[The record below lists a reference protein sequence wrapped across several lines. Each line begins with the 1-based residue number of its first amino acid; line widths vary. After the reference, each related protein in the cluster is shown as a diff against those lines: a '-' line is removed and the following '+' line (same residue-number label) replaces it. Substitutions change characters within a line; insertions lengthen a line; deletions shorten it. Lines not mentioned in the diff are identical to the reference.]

1 MSDIPGK
8 GHIFQGQSTT
18 MVQYCEI
25 DDEGSDRQ
33 GNDNEE
39 ERRRIVYEVKAGK
52 VKQLSGG
59 VAAWETTL
67 EKRLTKLGLL

>member
-25 DDEGSDRQ
+25 DDEGSDRNVQ
-33 GNDNEE
+33 SSRDG
-39 ERRRIVYEVKAGK
+39 YEDATVLHTSKCIPGADSSVAG
-52 VKQLSGG
+52 
-59 VAAWETTL
+59 
-67 EKRLTKLGLL
+67 LTQRPLDP